1 MKAFVGVAIV
11 IALMYLAGVLTGL
24 ALNKAPRSY
33 EQRMVQPSKV
43 MT

>member
-11 IALMYLAGVLTGL
+11 IALMYLAGVLTGM
-24 ALNKAPRSY
+24 ALSRTAPKPY
-33 EQRMVQPSKV
+33 EQRITQPR